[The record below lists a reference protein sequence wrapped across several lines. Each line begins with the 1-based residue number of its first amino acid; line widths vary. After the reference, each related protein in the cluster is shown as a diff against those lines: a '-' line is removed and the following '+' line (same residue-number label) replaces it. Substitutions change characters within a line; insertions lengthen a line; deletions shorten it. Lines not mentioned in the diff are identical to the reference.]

1 MLRSAL
7 ILTCAKAAHA
17 PVCASARMC
26 AVGCAQA
33 ARSSTLAD
41 TLVLSNLVVVSSH
54 LIYSTTHTHI
64 YSLFSNS
71 VVHFLSWGRCQLC
84 AGNFRVLL
92 KFHLFHRLLGVAPTL
107 EFPQHKQIVRPPLDR
122 ASRSLFEPVYLGV
135 SYVFCMSNK
144 AVLNHKRFFIYVSM
158 HCCFLSLHMPL
169 P

>member
-54 LIYSTTHTHI
+54 LIYSTTHTHTYI
-64 YSLFSNS
+64 RYSPTVLFTSCHEGDVN
-71 VVHFLSWGRCQLC
+71 C
-84 AGNFRVLL
+84 VLGISGSSSSFTSFTDCSESL
-92 KFHLFHRLLGVAPTL
+92 PHWN
-107 EFPQHKQIVRPPLDR
+107 
-122 ASRSLFEPVYLGV
+122 SRSTNKLSGLRSIGHQGACLNLFTWVYP
-135 SYVFCMSNK
+135 MSF
-144 AVLNHKRFFIYVSM
+144 A
-158 HCCFLSLHMPL
+158 
-169 P
+169 